1 MRLRLRLPALIACAL
16 LIGAPGGAAAA
27 AACPRT
33 TLGDVE
39 DEVMCPVCGTSL
51 ELATE
56 APQAQRQRAEIERL
70 IDRCASKEEIKA
82 RLVTEL
88 GDEVLALPGDRGFDL
103 AAYVVPGLGILLAT
117 GAVGGA
123 AVQWRRARRRE
134 DGSGAEA
141 EPPSNAASDRLQT
154 DLDRYEP

>member
-1 MRLRLRLPALIACAL
+1 VRARVATLAAVAL
-16 LIGAPGGAAAA
+16 LLCAPTAAATA
-27 AACPRT
+27 GCPRT

-70 IDRCASKEEIKA
+70 IDDCASKDEIKA
-82 RLVTEL
+82 RLVAEL
-88 GDEVLALPGDRGFDL
+88 GDDVLALPGDRGFDL
-103 AAYVVPGLGILLAT
+103 AAYLVPGLGILLAT

-123 AVQWRRARRRE
+123 AVQWRRSRRRE
-134 DGSGAEA
+134 TGSAGQTEG
-141 EPPSNAASDRLQT
+141 PSSAAADRLQA